1 MKKYMKN
8 RLLALF
14 IGLVL
19 LSGCESRKDTIHIA
33 TKPMSE
39 QFILGEMLA
48 LLIEENSDLHVK
60 ITKGVGGGTSN
71 IHPAMVKGD
80 FDLYPEY
87 TGTGWLVI
95 LKKDSLL
102 PPGQLFSELQKEY
115 SREYGLK
122 WVAPYGFNN
131 AYSLAVSNEMAKKYN
146 SQVIIDAS
154 QSLGLLDI
162 NMNNLMADF
171 IAFAGHKNLYGPFGT
186 SGFFV
191 RKGTKINPFIA
202 GGTGSDSLNLNMPKT
217 IPAMLEPAS
226 PNIVAVAGME
236 AALDETIGRIS
247 DFEAK
252 EKELTEYLVKGLEK
266 IENVTTYLPL
276 EDSHIGIVAFNI
288 EGYKAEDVGTILDQD
303 YHIAVRTGYHCAP
316 LIHKHLMDIEKGG
329 VVRASVGRYTTR
341 NDIEKLL
348 EAVEEL
354 SEEM

>member
-146 SQVIIDAS
+146 LKTFSDLALYPDLFTFGAEYDFYEINDGYADLCAYYNLKFKKNLDMDIGLKYEAMKSGKIDVINIFTTDGQLSHANLTTLKDDKHFFPS
-154 QSLGLLDI
+154 YYCATIVREETLKEHPELERILEK
-162 NMNNLMADF
+162 MNGILTDQEMADMNYKVDVE
-171 IAFAGHKNLYGPFGT
+171 HRT
-186 SGFFV
+186 E
-191 RKGTKINPFIA
+191 R
-202 GGTGSDSLNLNMPKT
+202 
-217 IPAMLEPAS
+217 E
-226 PNIVAVAGME
+226 VAV
-236 AALDETIGRIS
+236 
-247 DFEAK
+247 
-252 EKELTEYLVKGLEK
+252 ELLKK
-266 IENVTTYLPL
+266 K
-276 EDSHIGIVAFNI
+276 S
-288 EGYKAEDVGTILDQD
+288 
-303 YHIAVRTGYHCAP
+303 
-316 LIHKHLMDIEKGG
+316 
-329 VVRASVGRYTTR
+329 
-341 NDIEKLL
+341 LL
-348 EAVEEL
+348 NPQL
-354 SEEM
+354 SYGK

>member
-8 RLLALF
+8 GLLALF

-19 LSGCESRKDTIHIA
+19 LSGCESKKDTIHIA

-95 LKKDSLL
+95 LKKDTLL
-102 PPGQLFSELQKEY
+102 PLDQLFSELQKEY

-146 SQVIIDAS
+146 LKTFSDLALYPDLFTFGAEYDFYEINDGYADLCAYYNLKFKKNLDMDIGLKYEAMKSGKIDVINIFTTDGQLSHANLTVLKDDKHFFPS
-154 QSLGLLDI
+154 YYCATIVREETLKEHPELERILEKMNGILTDQEMADMNYKVDVEHRTEREVAVEFLKKKGLL
-162 NMNNLMADF
+162 NPQLS
-171 IAFAGHKNLYGPFGT
+171 YG
-186 SGFFV
+186 
-191 RKGTKINPFIA
+191 K
-202 GGTGSDSLNLNMPKT
+202 
-217 IPAMLEPAS
+217 
-226 PNIVAVAGME
+226 
-236 AALDETIGRIS
+236 
-247 DFEAK
+247 
-252 EKELTEYLVKGLEK
+252 
-266 IENVTTYLPL
+266 
-276 EDSHIGIVAFNI
+276 
-288 EGYKAEDVGTILDQD
+288 
-303 YHIAVRTGYHCAP
+303 
-316 LIHKHLMDIEKGG
+316 
-329 VVRASVGRYTTR
+329 
-341 NDIEKLL
+341 
-348 EAVEEL
+348 
-354 SEEM
+354 